1 METIQLQRLL
11 GYICFSMTSASIKS
25 PSPKHLQAVS
35 INSSV
40 HQVNFSG
47 TLTLAYCGSLPGEVD
62 VYFLCLPSN

>member
-11 GYICFSMTSASIKS
+11 GYICFSMTSASIRS

-47 TLTLAYCGSLPGEVD
+47 TLTLAYCGSLPGEAN
-62 VYFLCLPSN
+62 VYFFMSPQ